1 MTITLEIPDDLIS
14 ALAPPGQEISRAALE
29 AIAIEGYRS
38 GRLTETDV
46 CQLLGLGSRMEVHG
60 FLRDRGAF
68 LPFALQAHA
77 HEVARQVTRVAR
89 IQRHKAPAND
99 RRRR

>member
-1 MTITLEIPDDLIS
+1 MTITLEIPDDLIG

-29 AIAIEGYRS
+29 ALAVDGYRG

-46 CQLLGLGSRMEVHG
+46 CQLLRFENRLEAHD
-60 FLRDRGAF
+60 FLSERGAL
-68 LPFALQAHA
+68 LPFTLHAHA

-89 IQRHKAPAND
+89 IQRHKVPAND